1 MFMQTQIFKERP
13 NNPPINA
20 AFQVNLKRGRIS
32 YLVGPAGSGKTTL
45 LRILLG
51 SQRPDQGLIAVDGKI
66 WFHRDGSRLIETLDR
81 SVSGMFDDD
90 LLPRHQTVQA
100 IIARALPLWA
110 PPVRA
115 RRVAALLERIG
126 MVRLAKRRVLNLSL
140 EQCWRLAMARALAP
154 KPRLLLLDEPFA
166 RITPGKVEAL
176 EAELQAMVREEGASV
191 LLSDAGDRPQDRE
204 GATVLPIHEGRI
216 QRVIIG

>member
-1 MFMQTQIFKERP
+1 MFMRTQIFKERH

-45 LRILLG
+45 LRMLLG
-51 SQRPDQGLIAVDGKI
+51 SQRPDQGLIAVDGKF
-66 WFHRDGSRLIETLDR
+66 WFQREGSRLIETLDR

-100 IIARALPLWA
+100 ILARALPLWP

-126 MVRLAKRRVLNLSL
+126 MERLAKRTVLQLSL
-140 EQCWRLAMARALAP
+140 EQRWRVAMARALAP
-154 KPRLLLLDEPFA
+154 KPRLVLMDEPFA
-166 RITPGKVEAL
+166 LIAPGNVEAL
-176 EAELQAMVREEGASV
+176 EAELQAMAREEGASV
-191 LLSDAGDRPQDRE
+191 LISDAGDRPLDRP
-204 GATVLPIHEGRI
+204 GATVLPMHEGRI
-216 QRVIIG
+216 QRVITG